1 MTTQGKVSYS
11 RYLLRP
17 TDKDQ
22 RNSLAKMTGSRSVV
36 PLDEWLGVARLP
48 FKMSVRAMLEI
59 AFWAQ
64 NQSSFQRAEKILK
77 RGGTMPVNDTTIRQ
91 VANFVG
97 GFVFKRDSERAAET
111 MEKLESGKLQF
122 SGNRQGVIYIETDG
136 AALNTR
142 QKDENGSTWREN
154 KLGEVF
160 TTDDIYCWTDK
171 RGKRQHALKRKEYVS
186 YLGSAGEFKKHLFAC
201 AVRNGYG
208 EYKETVLLSDGA
220 TWIRNMK

>member
-1 MTTQGKVSYS
+1 MTQQGIHIFPQ
-11 RYLLRP
+11 YLRIVKNIVFRP
-17 TDKDQ
+17 FALPKCPRIAHIFPEQ
-22 RNSLAKMTGSRSVV
+22 FVHRWKNIR
-36 PLDEWLGVARLP
+36 DESG
-48 FKMSVRAMLEI
+48 MLEI

-136 AALNTR
+136 R
-142 QKDENGSTWREN
+142 R
-154 KLGEVF
+154 
-160 TTDDIYCWTDK
+160 
-171 RGKRQHALKRKEYVS
+171 
-186 YLGSAGEFKKHLFAC
+186 
-201 AVRNGYG
+201 
-208 EYKETVLLSDGA
+208 
-220 TWIRNMK
+220 